1 MKHNK
6 SIAIGFITLII
17 ICMIVTT
24 LIYYNYNYSYSS
36 LTQEYF
42 SNEFNTST
50 NAPIIFIDERLFV
63 KPSNIKDAGYG
74 VFTKSNIEKG
84 EIIERCHGLTIK
96 TEDRRGIITSYDFT
110 LNSGDTFLC
119 FGYGSLYN
127 HSNTPNVQH
136 EMDSTQSTMQYRTTR
151 PISAGEEL
159 YVSYGENWFKNRGI
173 EIL

>member
-1 MKHNK
+1 MRYNK
-6 SIAIGFITLII
+6 SIAIGFIILFI
-17 ICMIVTT
+17 ICIIVTT
-24 LIYYNYNYSYSS
+24 LIYYNYTDS
-36 LTQEYF
+36 TREHF
-42 SNEFNTST
+42 SNELDTNTPT
-50 NAPIIFIDERLFV
+50 IFIDERLFV

-96 TEDRRGIITSYDFT
+96 PDDRRGIITSYDFT

-136 EMDSTQSTMQYRTTR
+136 EMDSTQATMQYRTTR

-173 EIL
+173 DIL